1 MAEAGSNR
9 REFLRWL
16 AASGTG
22 VALSGL
28 LSGTTTAAAS
38 EPAADEIVV
47 ITRVTLIDGTGSAPR
62 RDVSVVLVGD
72 RIAWVGTSG
81 QVPDTGV
88 ARVIDGRGKYLIPG
102 LWDMHTHGADLEEIV
117 PPLHLVHGVTGG
129 REMWGYAEN
138 RATRD
143 RIERGE
149 LLGPRLVV
157 GSGIVDGPVTL
168 LGPPV
173 IQVSTDAE
181 ARAAVR
187 AEKTAGAE
195 FVKIYSYLGAEALRA
210 VADEVRHQ
218 GLRFSGHWPYKVSHF
233 DASDLGQHSF
243 EHFFGV
249 SIHCSS
255 RRDEILA
262 RLAATPFDPAAPR
275 DFFNLA
281 RRLEFESV
289 STYSPTVAWS
299 YFGRLRRNGTWH
311 SPTLTINRIV
321 TQPAGTHQRDPRL
334 KYVPADIRESWAVGI
349 ERFAPKTLSEI
360 ALQERYYQ
368 DTLRLVGVAHEA
380 GVGIIGGTD
389 CLNPYTFPGSG
400 LHEELAF
407 LVEAGL
413 SPVQAL
419 KTVTGDAAKF
429 LGREHT
435 SGTVTAGKEADLVLL
450 EANPAADIRNVAKID
465 LVITRGRV
473 LDKTTRQRML
483 DAVEAAANR
492 PAATAANAR
501 IRSLARRGCCC

>member
-1 MAEAGSNR
+1 MAGTGSSR

-22 VALSGL
+22 VALAGL
-28 LSGTTTAAAS
+28 LPGTAAA
-38 EPAADEIVV
+38 ATGEILV
-47 ITRVTLIDGTGSAPR
+47 ISHVTLIDGTGSAPR

-72 RIAWVGTSG
+72 RIAWVGNSG
-81 QVPDTGV
+81 QVPETGG

-102 LWDMHTHGADLEEIV
+102 LWDMHTHGADLEEII
-117 PPLHLVHGVTGG
+117 PPLHLAHGVTGA

-138 RATRD
+138 RVTRD

-149 LLGPRLVV
+149 LLGPRIVM

-173 IQVSTDAE
+173 LQVSNAAE

-187 AEKTAGAE
+187 AEAAAGAE
-195 FVKIYSYLGAEALRA
+195 FVKVYSYLGPDAVRA
-210 VADEVRHQ
+210 IADEVRGQ
-218 GLRFSGHWPYKVSHF
+218 GLRFSGHWPYRLSHLET
-233 DASDLGQHSF
+233 SDLGQHSF

-262 RLAATPFDPAAPR
+262 RLKATPYDPAAPR
-275 DFFNLA
+275 AFFNLA
-281 RRLEFESV
+281 RQLEFESV
-289 STYSPTVAWS
+289 STYSPGAAWS

-311 SPTLTINRIV
+311 SPTLTINRVV
-321 TQPAGTHQRDPRL
+321 TQPAETHKHDPRL
-334 KYVPADIRESWAVGI
+334 KYLPADIRQSWVVGI
-349 ERFAPKTLSEI
+349 EQFAPKTPAEVVV
-360 ALQERYYQ
+360 QERYYQ
-368 DTLRLVGVAHEA
+368 ETLRLVGLAHEA

-400 LHEELAF
+400 LHEELAL

-413 SPVQAL
+413 SPVHAL

-429 LGREHT
+429 LGREAT
-435 SGTVTAGKEADLVLL
+435 SGTIAAGKEADLVLL
-450 EANPAADIRNVAKID
+450 DANPAADIRNVAKID

-473 LDKTTRQRML
+473 LDKTARRRML
-483 DAVEAAANR
+483 DAVETAANR
-492 PAATAANAR
+492 PAPPASAR
-501 IRSLARRGCCC
+501 ARSLARRGCCC

>member
-1 MAEAGSNR
+1 MAVAGPSR

-28 LSGTTTAAAS
+28 LPGTAAA
-38 EPAADEIVV
+38 ADGEIVV
-47 ITRVTLIDGTGSAPR
+47 IAQVTLIDGTGSAPR

-72 RIAWVGTSG
+72 RIAWVGGSG
-81 QVPDTGV
+81 QVPETGG

-117 PPLHLVHGVTGG
+117 PPLHLAHGVTGA

-149 LLGPRLVV
+149 LLGPRIVL

-168 LGPPV
+168 LEPPV
-173 IQVSTDAE
+173 LQVSTAAE

-187 AEKTAGAE
+187 AEKAAGAE
-195 FVKIYSYLGAEALRA
+195 FVKIYSYLGPDEVRA
-210 VADEVRHQ
+210 VADETRDL
-218 GLRFSGHWPYKVSHF
+218 GLRFSGHWPYKLSHF
-233 DASDLGQHSF
+233 ETSDLGLHSF

-262 RLAATPFDPAAPR
+262 RLKATPYDPAAPR
-275 DFFNLA
+275 AFFDLA

-289 STYSPTVAWS
+289 STYSPGAARA

-311 SPTLTINRIV
+311 SPTLTINRVV
-321 TQPAGTHQRDPRL
+321 TQPAETHKLDARL
-334 KYVPADIRESWAVGI
+334 KYLPADIRKSWVAGI
-349 ERFAPKTLSEI
+349 ERFAPKTPAEI
-360 ALQERYYQ
+360 VLQERYYQ
-368 DTLRLVGVAHEA
+368 ETLRLVGSAHEA
-380 GVGIIGGTD
+380 GVGIVGGTD

-413 SPVQAL
+413 SPVHAL

-429 LGREHT
+429 LGRERT
-435 SGTVTAGKEADLVLL
+435 SGTIAAGKEADLVLL
-450 EANPAADIRNVAKID
+450 DANPAADIRNVAKID

-473 LDKTTRQRML
+473 LDKTARRRML
-483 DAVEAAANR
+483 DAVEVAANR
-492 PAATAANAR
+492 PVTNAR
-501 IRSLARRGCCC
+501 LRSLARRGCCC

>member
-1 MAEAGSNR
+1 MAGAGSSR

-16 AASGTG
+16 TVSGTG
-22 VALSGL
+22 VALAGL
-28 LSGTTTAAAS
+28 LPGTAVAATG
-38 EPAADEIVV
+38 EIVV

-62 RDVSVVLVGD
+62 HDVSVVLVGD
-72 RIAWVGTSG
+72 RIAWVGGSE
-81 QVPDTGV
+81 QLPETGA

-117 PPLHLVHGVTGG
+117 PPLHLAHGVTGA

-138 RATRD
+138 RVSRD
-143 RIERGE
+143 KIERGE
-149 LLGPRLVV
+149 LLGPRLVL

-173 IQVSTDAE
+173 IQVSTEAE

-187 AEKTAGAE
+187 AEAAAGAE
-195 FVKIYSYLGAEALRA
+195 FVKVYSYLGPEALRA
-210 VADEVRHQ
+210 VADEVRDQ

-233 DASDLGQHSF
+233 EASDLGQHSF

-249 SIHCSS
+249 SIHCST

-262 RLAATPFDPAAPR
+262 RLRAMPYDPAAPR
-275 DFFNLA
+275 AFFTVA
-281 RRLEFESV
+281 RQLEFESV
-289 STYSPTVAWS
+289 STYSPHAAWS
-299 YFGRLRRNGTWH
+299 YFNRLRRDGTWH
-311 SPTLTINRIV
+311 SPTLTINRVV
-321 TQPAGTHQRDPRL
+321 TQPAETHKQDPRL

-349 ERFAPKTLSEI
+349 ERFAPKTPSEI

-368 DTLRLVGVAHEA
+368 ETLRLVGVAHYA

-429 LGREHT
+429 LGRERT
-435 SGTVTAGKEADLVLL
+435 SGTVAVGKEADLVLL
-450 EANPAADIRNVAKID
+450 DANPAADIRNVAKID

-473 LDKTTRQRML
+473 LDKTARRRML
-483 DAVEAAANR
+483 DAVETAANR
-492 PAATAANAR
+492 PPTTSAR
-501 IRSLARRGCCC
+501 LHALAGRGCCC

>member
-1 MAEAGSNR
+1 MAGTGSSR

-16 AASGTG
+16 AVSGTG
-22 VALSGL
+22 VALAGL
-28 LSGTTTAAAS
+28 LPGTAAA
-38 EPAADEIVV
+38 ATGEIVV
-47 ITRVTLIDGTGSAPR
+47 ISRVTLIDGTGSAPR

-72 RIAWVGTSG
+72 RIAWVGGSE
-81 QVPDTGV
+81 QLPETGA

-117 PPLHLVHGVTGG
+117 PPLHLAHGVTGA

-138 RATRD
+138 RASRD
-143 RIERGE
+143 KIERGE
-149 LLGPRLVV
+149 LLGPRMVV

-173 IQVSTDAE
+173 LQVSTDAE

-187 AEKTAGAE
+187 AEAAAGAE
-195 FVKIYSYLGAEALRA
+195 FVKVYSYLGPEALRA
-210 VADEVRHQ
+210 VADEVREQ
-218 GLRFSGHWPYKVSHF
+218 GLRFAGHWPYKVSQSE
-233 DASDLGQHSF
+233 ASDLGQHSF

-262 RLAATPFDPAAPR
+262 RLRAMPYDPAAPR
-275 DFFNLA
+275 AFFNVA
-281 RRLEFESV
+281 RQLEFESV
-289 STYSPTVAWS
+289 STYSPHTAWS
-299 YFGRLRRNGTWH
+299 YFSRLRRNGTWH

-321 TQPAGTHQRDPRL
+321 TQPAETHKQDPRL

-349 ERFAPKTLSEI
+349 ERFAPKTPAEI

-368 DTLRLVGVAHEA
+368 ETLRLVGVAHDA

-413 SPVQAL
+413 SPVRAL
-419 KTVTGDAAKF
+419 KTVTGDAAEF
-429 LGREHT
+429 LGRERT
-435 SGTVTAGKEADLVLL
+435 SGTVEVGKEADLVLL
-450 EANPAADIRNVAKID
+450 DANPAADIRNVAKID

-473 LDKTTRQRML
+473 LDKTARRRML
-483 DAVEAAANR
+483 EAVEVAANR
-492 PAATAANAR
+492 PPSTTAR
-501 IRSLARRGCCC
+501 LQSLARRGCCC